1 MANLNDTIVA
11 PATNIATQAI
21 ALIRI
26 SGDDAFAITNQLLKK
41 PVPLT
46 KGVFVRKLYDNN
58 ALVDEVVLTTFVNPQ
73 SFTGENVVEIACHG
87 GILNTNRIIKLIL
100 NQGAR
105 MAMKGEFS
113 QRSFLNGKIDL
124 IQAEGIN
131 DLIHATNDLALKIGI
146 DNMSGANNQ
155 AIVELKANLM
165 DIISR
170 IQVSIDYPDYDDIE
184 GSSISDLTKLLVL
197 IEQQVTKLVIRS
209 KMANKSVEG
218 IKTAIVGQTN
228 VGKSSILN
236 TLLNEDKAIVTDI
249 PGTTRDIVEG
259 QISLGNVTL
268 NLVDTAGIRQ
278 TDDVVES
285 LGIQKSKS
293 LINKADLVLF
303 VVTKDNL
310 NDEENTEIF
319 KLLSHKPHILIVNK
333 SELLS
338 KEELKMIISKYPEAI
353 FTSAINYQ
361 IDELILKIQNMY
373 INEEILASNELILIN
388 INQIALIEKV
398 QEKIQQSLQAIQN
411 FMPIDIVNV
420 DLYEAWNFLN
430 ELIGEQ
436 YDEEIIDNI
445 FRKYCLG
452 K

>member
-1 MANLNDTIVA
+1 
-11 PATNIATQAI
+11 
-21 ALIRI
+21 
-26 SGDDAFAITNQLLKK
+26 
-41 PVPLT
+41 
-46 KGVFVRKLYDNN
+46 
-58 ALVDEVVLTTFVNPQ
+58 
-73 SFTGENVVEIACHG
+73 
-87 GILNTNRIIKLIL
+87 
-100 NQGAR
+100 

-146 DNMSGANNQ
+146 DNMSGANNK

-170 IQVSIDYPDYDDIE
+170 IQVSIDYPDYDDVE
-184 GSSISDLTKLLVL
+184 GSSPEDLAQLLIL
-197 IEQQVTKLVIRS
+197 IEQQVSKLLVRS

-285 LGIQKSKS
+285 LGIQKSKD

-303 VVTKDNL
+303 VVTKDNF
-310 NDEENTEIF
+310 NNQENLEILE
-319 KLLSHKPHILIVNK
+319 LLKDKPHILIVNK
-333 SELLS
+333 SELLA
-338 KEELKMIISKYPEAI
+338 KEELELIINQHPQAI
-353 FTSAINYQ
+353 FTSAINSD
-361 IDELILKIQNMY
+361 IDELVAKIQQMY
-373 INEEILASNELILIN
+373 INEEILDSNELILIN

-398 QEKIQQSLQAIQN
+398 QEKIQQSLLAMLSY
-411 FMPIDIVNV
+411 MPIDIVNV
-420 DLYEAWNFLN
+420 DLYEAWNYLN